1 MKVGSFEL
9 ESLKMSSPARI
20 RAGEHYRE
28 RAQPNTPGSRTKE
41 FQRAI
46 DELLKIDAKYA
57 RIVEAEQKGAD
68 MSLKR
73 SDLNARFAELNRFIC
88 AYAEKHAQNI
98 DALDLS
104 AFKPLDDATLI
115 FDFKV
120 LGCCALLT
128 GLRELRLPPLR
139 LGEED
144 TRTLTL
150 LRALL
155 SRNRP
160 LTVMVVPPDDET
172 AHLLAN
178 LAGRR

>member
-1 MKVGSFEL
+1 M

-41 FQRAI
+41 FQRSL
-46 DELLKIDAKYA
+46 DELLKIDAQYA
-57 RIVEAEQKGAD
+57 LVMKAEQKGAD
-68 MSLKR
+68 MSVKR
-73 SDLNARFAELNRFIC
+73 SELNERFAELNRFIC
-88 AYAEKHAQNI
+88 AYAEKHAAHI

-104 AFKPLDDATLI
+104 AFTLDDATLI

-139 LGEED
+139 IGEED

-155 SRNRP
+155 SKNRP
-160 LTVMVVPPDDET
+160 LTVMVMPPDDET
-172 AHLLAN
+172 AQLLAH
-178 LAGRR
+178 LAERRA